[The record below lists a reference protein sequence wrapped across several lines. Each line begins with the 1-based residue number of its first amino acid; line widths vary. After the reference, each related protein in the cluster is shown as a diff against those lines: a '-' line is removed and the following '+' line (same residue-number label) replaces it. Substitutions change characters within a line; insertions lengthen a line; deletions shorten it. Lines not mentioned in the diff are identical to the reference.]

1 MSVGV
6 FFCDGGEVAERRWV
20 GGAWVVSAAICTRG
34 ILIRGA
40 PSPVEVGCE
49 NSRTQV
55 VAETEAPCACL
66 RCLRGSQLP
75 FSFCAVMREQMRPVP
90 SRGGGCA
97 V

>member
-6 FFCDGGEVAERRWV
+6 FFFCDGGEVAERRWV

-34 ILIRGA
+34 ILIRGD

-55 VAETEAPCACL
+55 VAETVQKHPVSAAPPPK
-66 RCLRGSQLP
+66 GS
-75 FSFCAVMREQMRPVP
+75 
-90 SRGGGCA
+90 
-97 V
+97 